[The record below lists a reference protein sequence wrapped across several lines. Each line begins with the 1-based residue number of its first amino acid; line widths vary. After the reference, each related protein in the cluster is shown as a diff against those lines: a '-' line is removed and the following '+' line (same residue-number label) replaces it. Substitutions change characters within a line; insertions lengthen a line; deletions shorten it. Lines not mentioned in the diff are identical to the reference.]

1 MIKVKSAGFPEVTAA
16 LRGLAEVPSRTTKAA
31 APLLLARWRADWR
44 AGKDPHGRAWAA
56 LAPATL
62 AKGRTPPPMIA
73 TGGTLASTAVRPLK
87 GAGLAITV
95 GGFASL
101 HMRSTTVR
109 PARPTVPTMGVPSS
123 WRAIIA
129 KAAKE
134 QAAKSTAGGRK

>member
-1 MIKVKSAGFPEVTAA
+1 VITVRQGGFPEVIAA
-16 LRGLAEVPSRTTKAA
+16 LRGLAEVPSRTTKAV

-56 LAPATL
+56 LAPNTL
-62 AKGRTPPPMIA
+62 AKGRTPPPMIE

-87 GAGLAITV
+87 GSGLAITV

-109 PARPTVPTMGVPSS
+109 PARATVPTMGVPAS
-123 WRAIIA
+123 WRGIIA

-134 QAAKSTAGGRK
+134 QAARAAGGKR

>member
-1 MIKVKSAGFPEVTAA
+1 MIRVRQGGFPGVMAA
-16 LRGLAEVPSRTTKAA
+16 LRGLADVPSRTTKAV

-44 AGKDPHGRAWAA
+44 AGKDPHGRAWAP

-62 AKGRTPPPMIA
+62 AKGRTPPPMID

-87 GAGLAITV
+87 GSGIAITV
-95 GGFASL
+95 GGYASL
-101 HMRSTTVR
+101 HMRSTANR
-109 PARPTVPTMGVPSS
+109 PARTTVPTMGVPAS

-134 QAAKSTAGGRK
+134 QAAKTTRK